1 MFYKNKMYK
10 LIDKELS
17 EVKEIIENTNRII
30 EASGGIEIVSEAL
43 YLQREHYLGRKVALE
58 TLKQRM
64 TFL

>member
-30 EASGGIEIVSEAL
+30 EASGGSEAL
-43 YLQREHYLGRKVALE
+43 YLQREHFLGRKVALE
-58 TLKQRM
+58 TLKQQM
-64 TFL
+64 IFL